1 MELNWQDGNNL
12 HILKVS
18 GNLDS
23 NTTPEMAQAIE
34 ARLQEASK
42 DIVIDFTGVDYMS
55 SAGLRVVIKT
65 HHMQTSAGKKMIL
78 CNLKDY
84 VHEIFEMSGLVN
96 VLDIRKDL
104 ESALP

>member
-1 MELNWQDGNNL
+1 MELNWNDSNNL

-34 ARLQEASK
+34 TRLQEASK

-65 HHMQTSAGKKMIL
+65 HHMQTSVGKKMIL
-78 CNLKDY
+78 CSLKDY
-84 VHEIFEMSGLVN
+84 VYEIFEMSGLVN
-96 VLDIRKDL
+96 LLDIRKDL
-104 ESALP
+104 ESALS